1 MARKKGKRKISQAI
15 EKSRNGDTLGPVE
28 LILKP
33 EQGDLGDPHKQ
44 DYEGEVSFIIFGMS
58 ESSGF

>member
-1 MARKKGKRKISQAI
+1 MFRL

-33 EQGDLGDPHKQ
+33 EQGDLGDWRKQ
-44 DYEGEVSFIIFGMS
+44 DYEGEVSIIIFGMS
-58 ESSGF
+58 KSSGF